1 MLKEQ
6 EEPEQCNQRKHI
18 YQKLE
23 TGQLHLKILVPYLGN
38 PYVEDLSRNSQIKG
52 QHETVKLPNE
62 EIWMFQQKHCAK
74 ALIIN

>member
-1 MLKEQ
+1 M
-6 EEPEQCNQRKHI
+6 
-18 YQKLE
+18 
-23 TGQLHLKILVPYLGN
+23 PYLGN